1 MNSFDKIIQEEYQKI
16 LQEQRDTIEIRK
28 ISPRKTAKMKS
39 IYPDMIDAFKVVA
52 EAPGKSLSRNIVQRN
67 LSKMPELQGWK
78 SASNKYLFVIS
89 DDSFKG
95 KNDKESRIVVIKR
108 LNDEDLN
115 RSGLIPFGSKSYFI
129 FQDDFEKELPKQE
142 LETIA
147 AQSAEIEQLR
157 QTNAA
162 RAEINKKLNKKVN
175 QIQQQLDQKEKEL
188 ANAEKVA
195 KSDKLKPL
203 IPIPKVTFGTNPD
216 QDGHLL
222 DGGVGNNWGG
232 TMGILNGLIASVISK
247 FDDVDVASVKRDEE
261 KTKSGKRSDHWDGSL
276 DSSAVDFDV
285 PDVPPDPIIGDT
297 IGDQIFISILN
308 ALGQSAPKEGGI
320 KNINKDGMR
329 YQVIWRDPDHYN
341 HVHVGI
347 RNKNLNWEPT
357 TQNNN
362 DQSTDEPEI
371 D

>member
-1 MNSFDKIIQEEYQKI
+1 MNSFDKIIKEEYQKI
-16 LQEQRDTIEIRK
+16 LQEQRDTIEISK

-52 EAPGKSLSRNIVQRN
+52 KAPGKSLSRNIVQRN

-78 SASNKYLFVIS
+78 TASNKYLFIIG

-108 LNDEDLN
+108 LNDEDLK
-115 RSGLIPFGSKSYFI
+115 RPGLIPYGSKSYFI
-129 FQDDFEKELPKQE
+129 FQDDFEKDIPTKE

-147 AQSAEIEQLR
+147 AQSAENEKLKQDKLTAAEREKEKDKQIKQL
-157 QTNAA
+157 
-162 RAEINKKLNKKVN
+162 
-175 QIQQQLDQKEKEL
+175 QQQLDQQAKEL

-195 KSDKLKPL
+195 KSDKVKPL
-203 IPIPKVTFGTNPD
+203 IPIPKVTLGTNPD

-285 PDVPPDPIIGDT
+285 PNVPPDPIIGDT

-371 D
+371 E